1 MDKKY
6 IKKVN
11 ICIVKIA
18 QGKQEFLT
26 KLFDLTKRQLYIV
39 AKSYLYDKDKAE
51 DILSE
56 AYLRVVKYA
65 DSFDRKK
72 NGYNWL
78 YEMVKNLSFTQN
90 KKDAVR
96 TSVSIEQFDIPDA
109 SFDDS
114 ILDKILLESM
124 QESLTENEKML
135 IYLYYFE
142 GRTLQEIADMFGKAK
157 STIYDMQKKALQ
169 KMRTKI
175 NPNK

>member
-1 MDKKY
+1 MDKNY

-11 ICIVKIA
+11 FCIVKIS

-26 KLFDLTKRQLYIV
+26 KLFDLTKRQLYVV
-39 AKSYLYDKDKAE
+39 AKAYLWDKNKAE

-56 AYLRVVKYA
+56 TYLRVVKYA

-90 KKDAVR
+90 KKDTAHNN
-96 TSVSIEQFDIPDA
+96 VSLEQFDIPDN
-109 SFDDS
+109 SFADL
-114 ILDKILLESM
+114 ILDKILIESA
-124 QESLTENEKML
+124 QENLTKDEKKL

-157 STIYDMQKKALQ
+157 STIYDMQKKALK
-169 KMRTKI
+169 KMQTKI